1 MLATNHPQNITYNI
15 KMATKPM
22 RASLLT
28 EQDKYPSKVSELDAN
43 QGIQKSN
50 QNAFTDTPELKKLQT
65 PSPHKDCTIYKAD
78 NLQVLEML
86 PAESMDLI
94 YIDPPFNTG
103 IKREYKR
110 IRTTKDEQGE
120 RVGYNGNRYRSEKV
134 SNLSYADSFGS
145 TDSFLSFIEP
155 RLQLAYEL
163 LKPTGSLFFHL
174 DYREIHYC
182 KIMLDGIFGRDS
194 FINEIIWAYDYGGK
208 PKTRW
213 AAKHDNILWYAKNH
227 DNYTFNHD
235 KIDRVPY
242 MAPGLVGEEKA
253 ALGKVPTDVWWNTI
267 VPTNSKER
275 TGYPTQKPLA
285 ILEQIVKVHSN
296 PNDIILD
303 FFAGS
308 GTTGIAAI
316 KHGRRAVLVDNN
328 PAAIKIIKQRLKAY
342 KEGAPQ

>member
-15 KMATKPM
+15 KMVTKSIKTP
-22 RASLLT
+22 LLT
-28 EQDKYPSKVSELDAN
+28 GQGNLPLKTAELDMLN
-43 QGIQKSN
+43 SN
-50 QNAFTDTPELKKLQT
+50 QNAFTDTPELKKLQV
-65 PSPHKDCTIYKAD
+65 PSPHKNCYIYKAD

-103 IKREYKR
+103 IKREYQR

-120 RVGYNGNRYRSEKV
+120 RVGYNGNRYRSEKI
-134 SNLSYADSFGS
+134 SNLSYADSF
-145 TDSFLSFIEP
+145 DDFLSFIKQ
-155 RLQLAYEL
+155 RLQLAYKL

-213 AAKHDNILWYAKNH
+213 PAKHDNILWYAKNH
-227 DNYTFNHD
+227 DKYTFNYD
-235 KIDRVPY
+235 NIDRVPY
-242 MAPGLVGEEKA
+242 MAPDLVGKEKA
-253 ALGKVPTDVWWNTI
+253 ALGKIPTDVWWNTI

-275 TGYPTQKPLA
+275 TGYPTQKPLKM
-285 ILEQIVKVHSN
+285 LERIIKVHSN
-296 PNDIILD
+296 SNDMILD

-316 KHGRRAVLVDNN
+316 KSGRRAVLVDNN
-328 PAAIKIIKQRLKAY
+328 PAAIKIIKQRLKII
-342 KEGAPQ
+342 

>member
-1 MLATNHPQNITYNI
+1 
-15 KMATKPM
+15 MATKPM

-65 PSPHKDCTIYKAD
+65 PSPHKDCTIYQAD

-86 PAESMDLI
+86 QAESMDLI

-103 IKREYKR
+103 IKREYQR
-110 IRTTKDEQGE
+110 IRTIKDEQGE

-134 SNLSYADSFGS
+134 SNLSYADSFDS
-145 TDSFLSFIEP
+145 SDSFLSFIKQ
-155 RLQLAYEL
+155 RLQLAYKL

-182 KIMLDGIFGRDS
+182 KIILDGIFGRAS
-194 FINEIIWAYDYGGK
+194 FINEIIWSYDYGGK
-208 PKTRW
+208 PKNRW
-213 AAKHDNILWYAKNH
+213 PAKHDNILWYAKNP
-227 DNYTFNHD
+227 DNYTFNYD
-235 KIDRVPY
+235 DIKRVPY
-242 MAPGLVGEEKA
+242 MAPDLAGKEKA

-275 TGYPTQKPLA
+275 SGYPTQKPLA
-285 ILEQIVKVHSN
+285 ILEQIVKVHTN
-296 PNDIILD
+296 PNDVILD

-316 KHGRRAVLVDNN
+316 KYGRSAVLVDNN
-328 PAAIKIIKQRLKAY
+328 PAAIKIIKQRLKGY
-342 KEGAPQ
+342 KERKPQ

>member
-1 MLATNHPQNITYNI
+1 
-15 KMATKPM
+15 MATKSTKVPSSAGRTKRLSNATKSDVNKTYQ
-22 RASLLT
+22 RAIPT
-28 EQDKYPSKVSELDAN
+28 AVA
-43 QGIQKSN
+43 
-50 QNAFTDTPELKKLQT
+50 LKKLQT
-65 PSPHKDCTIYKAD
+65 PSPHENCYIYQAD
-78 NLQVLEML
+78 NLQVLELL

-103 IKREYKR
+103 IKREYQR
-110 IRTTKDEQGE
+110 IRTIKDEQGE
-120 RVGYNGNRYRSEKV
+120 RVGYNGDRYRSEKV
-134 SNLSYADSFGS
+134 SNLSYTDSF
-145 TDSFLSFIEP
+145 DDFLSFIEP
-155 RLQLAYEL
+155 RLQLAYKL

-227 DNYTFNHD
+227 DNYTFNHG
-235 KIDRVPY
+235 KIERVPY

-275 TGYPTQKPLA
+275 TGYPTQKPLK
-285 ILEQIVKVHSN
+285 ILGQIVKVHTN
-296 PNDIILD
+296 PKDMILD

-342 KEGAPQ
+342 KESAPQ